1 MAIVAREI
9 DSALGRWTHHEWR
22 PAALAG
28 VVERIWH
35 FDGLTA
41 HARERLFPNGLIE
54 MVVQL
59 DAPHWLIER
68 DRTPTPALCVTG
80 LQTGAM
86 LIESPGRCRVMGIRL
101 HPAGAYALFARPV
114 HELTGRT
121 IALADV
127 VGRAAEELAGRC
139 ADARTAEAR
148 MRIAASWVAERV
160 ARAPPLDRSIAWSA
174 AEIERSFGAVSI
186 AALRARTGQ
195 SKRRHLAAFREQMGL
210 APKLYARIVRF
221 RRALAEIESDAPL
234 AEIASACG
242 YYDQPHMNAE
252 FRALAG
258 FTPRGLRAASRY
270 PETTSLAEAG

>member
-1 MAIVAREI
+1 MAIVARDI

-22 PAALAG
+22 PAQLAG

-35 FDGLTA
+35 FDGLTT
-41 HARERLFPNGLIE
+41 HRRERLFPNGMVEL
-54 MVVQL
+54 VVQL
-59 DAPHWLIER
+59 DEPHWLIAR
-68 DRTPTPALCVTG
+68 GRTRTPALCVTG

-101 HPAGAYALFARPV
+101 HPAGAYALLARPV

-121 IALADV
+121 IALADIA
-127 VGRAAEELAGRC
+127 RHAAEELGNRC
-139 ADARTAEAR
+139 ADARGAEAR
-148 MRIAASWVAERV
+148 MRIAAAWAAERV

-174 AEIERSFGAVSI
+174 AVPI
-186 AALRARTGQ
+186 AGLRARTGQ
-195 SKRRHLAAFREQMGL
+195 SKRRHVAAFRAQIGL
-210 APKLYARIVRF
+210 TPKLYARIVRF
-221 RRALAEIESDAPL
+221 RRALAELEGPAPL

-258 FTPRGLRAASRY
+258 LTPRRLRAANRY
-270 PETTSLAEAG
+270 PETASLAEAG